1 MSGKFVRA
9 SKYRHVYG
17 QVAKKE
23 RHYENIRITNN
34 AWDSN
39 LIKANGKFL
48 TVNWNSSGG
57 GAFAVIPLEEVGK
70 APDQIPLF
78 RGHTAPVLDT
88 DFNPFDDYSIA
99 SGSDDG
105 KIGIWEIPAD
115 YSFHNY
121 CNSDGDPK
129 DISPKKVLAG
139 HGRKVGHVLFHPT
152 AKNVLASSSLDHT
165 VKIWDIDSGKEL
177 FTLKHPDMVTS
188 MSFSYDGN
196 HLVTVSRDKKLR
208 TWDIRAEKVVSET
221 QAHSGAKNQRVVW
234 LGNSSRV
241 ATTGF
246 SKLSDRQIGVWDAF
260 DLEKGD
266 LGGFYTVDQSS
277 GIMMPFFDASNKI
290 LYLVGKGDGNI
301 RYFEFQND
309 ELFELSEFQS
319 VDPQR
324 GFAAAPRRAVNV
336 KENEILKAFKTVN
349 DHCIEPISFHVPRKS
364 DSFQDDIY
372 PDAPS
377 GVAALTSDE
386 WASGKSVEGPLL
398 FNLSSLYDGSEPILT
413 SSSRTEP
420 LETRGAS
427 TETTKYSST
436 DGPEKEPIST
446 YPPLSASGKS
456 VSPSATE
463 VTEKAA
469 NKTVSSQD
477 EEVKSDQ
484 LFEKTI
490 NQGVDAK
497 LKDDKSVNSLLQKA
511 SNLDDINDAE
521 DPSNRVSTWD
531 EDDEQQPT
539 RHETPV
545 SHKVASPAS
554 KKEESPVTSKISQ
567 DEPST
572 AKQPEPAMTI
582 PNTSV
587 FNAKAEPTVKP
598 TASTSNAD
606 TKVPNGTES
615 LSTTSKPAATKS
627 MGLLQSAEKLSSL
640 VLYLEGI
647 VADLKKANLDKD
659 DRLLALESKVEE
671 LLKGKNKM

>member
-23 RHYENIRITNN
+23 RHYENIRVTNN

-39 LIKANGKFL
+39 LIKANSKFL

-57 GAFAVIPLEEVGK
+57 GAFAVIPLAEVGK
-70 APDQIPLF
+70 APDQVPLY

-88 DFNPFDDYSIA
+88 DFNPFDDYCVA

-105 KIGIWEIPAD
+105 KIGIWEIPQD

-129 DISPKKVLAG
+129 DIPPKKLLAG

-152 AKNVLASSSLDHT
+152 VKNVLASSSLDHT
-165 VKIWDIDSGKEL
+165 VKIWDIDTGKEL
-177 FTLKHPDMVTS
+177 FTLRHPEMVTS

-221 QAHSGAKNQRVVW
+221 PAHSGAKNQRVVW
-234 LGNSSRV
+234 LGDSSRV

-319 VDPQR
+319 IDPQR

-386 WASGKSVEGPLL
+386 WVAGKSVEGPLL
-398 FNLSSLYDGSEPILT
+398 FNLSSLYDGSEPILKPSAGGNEAPVT
-413 SSSRTEP
+413 RGVSAEPSKKPAADEPKKETPSPKPSSSASEKDAASSIAKNTENALDKVSNSRDGKEKSVEP
-420 LETRGAS
+420 LDRS
-427 TETTKYSST
+427 VK
-436 DGPEKEPIST
+436 KE
-446 YPPLSASGKS
+446 
-456 VSPSATE
+456 
-463 VTEKAA
+463 
-469 NKTVSSQD
+469 
-477 EEVKSDQ
+477 
-484 LFEKTI
+484 
-490 NQGVDAK
+490 VDSK
-497 LKDDKSVNSLLQKA
+497 LKNDKSVDTLLQKA
-511 SNLDDINDAE
+511 SDLDDVNDAE

-531 EDDEQQPT
+531 EDDEQQIP
-539 RHETPV
+539 RQQTPV
-545 SHKVASPAS
+545 GRKEVSVNQNKETSNDKPSTVEQVEPVVKTTPRKEPAS
-554 KKEESPVTSKISQ
+554 SSSSSKTEAEPQTKQTTSAPSAEIKTNGS
-567 DEPST
+567 EPS
-572 AKQPEPAMTI
+572 
-582 PNTSV
+582 S
-587 FNAKAEPTVKP
+587 
-598 TASTSNAD
+598 
-606 TKVPNGTES
+606 
-615 LSTTSKPAATKS
+615 TSKPAATKS
-627 MGLLQSAEKLSSL
+627 LGLLQSAEKLSSL
-640 VLYLEGI
+640 VLHLEGI
-647 VADLKKANLDKD
+647 VSDLKKANLDKD
-659 DRLLALESKVEE
+659 ERLLALETKVEE
-671 LLKGKNKM
+671 LLKAK